1 MARRVLLRA
10 EQEENQSSTIAVVAE
25 GSMNDTINRLDQELL
40 QRWLKEARVEFH
52 ECGDCDGLHLGA
64 LRGIE
69 GVVDSRLFI
78 ERYGL
83 LITTELE
90 VRPMAML
97 PLAAD
102 LGRLNMDYPT
112 LKIFLD
118 VVDDATPQLVIAAVF
133 PSKSGLS
140 LSQCAQFVSST
151 CEATRKL
158 CAECLELDFLF
169 AEGQRAAAMPK
180 SALH

>member
-1 MARRVLLRA
+1 MTD
-10 EQEENQSSTIAVVAE
+10 NISK
-25 GSMNDTINRLDQELL
+25 LDKSLL
-40 QRWLKEARVEFH
+40 QRWLKEARVDFH
-52 ECGDCDGLHLGA
+52 DCGDCDGLHLQA

-83 LITTELE
+83 LLTTELE
-90 VRPMAML
+90 IRPMAML

-112 LKIFLD
+112 LKVFLD
-118 VVDDATPQLVIAAVF
+118 VVDDATPQLVMASVF
-133 PSKSGLS
+133 PSRIGLN
-140 LSQCAQFVSST
+140 LSQCAQFISGG

-158 CAECLELDFLF
+158 CAECLELDYLF
-169 AEGQRAAAMPK
+169 AEGQRAGNVPS